1 MIVESNIAK
10 DSLRQGLRGVEVVG
24 IEDFS
29 DTTVEAFNHAIGL
42 RVSGFDEAVHDIV
55 NLARFIKG
63 MTPGGLPFTRGTE
76 TVGEFLAVVGKD
88 FIDGKRC
95 LVNQTAK
102 KLIRGSRRLVVMDFD
117 INPAG

>member
-29 DTTVEAFNHAIGL
+29 DTAVEAYNHAIGL

-63 MTPGGLPFTRGTE
+63 MPPGRLPFPIGTE
-76 TVGEFLAVVGKD
+76 T
-88 FIDGKRC
+88 I
-95 LVNQTAK
+95 
-102 KLIRGSRRLVVMDFD
+102 GSS
-117 INPAG
+117 P